1 MMICK
6 NLFMEKIKE
15 ITQLILNIF
24 KIISITCPTIG
35 IIIFTF
41 YCMEV
46 HFIPP
51 DVQISDTLVFILI
64 TISFGMLYASFVG
77 VLYWAN
83 LAIFFFLYV
92 SRVKSRPNIYYNE
105 IKSYKF
111 KNYKLKGIPS
121 LSDRRIIYIFGVIAE
136 IILLLSMYSGVFY
149 FPKIILVQFLMLL
162 IYAGKFFYNN
172 HIIIKTKRTVN
183 QNIEKKKPEK
193 NEKVKFNLMFILLL
207 FFTPLVV
214 GQFSNNLI
222 KYSLAFYGIRQ
233 IDVSLY
239 VDKNYF
245 NLVLQKKINKLNSQK
260 SESDLK
266 NPCDD
271 NMCELEHI
279 DILFTNVGSKTL
291 IFIPSIE
298 NKTKGLRVEL
308 PNSAIKLN
316 LKDYSQSN

>member
-1 MMICK
+1 
-6 NLFMEKIKE
+6 MEKIKE

-92 SRVKSRPNIYYNE
+92 SRVKSRPNIYYNK

-121 LSDRRIIYIFGVIAE
+121 LSDRIIIYTYGVIAE
-136 IILLLSMYSGVFY
+136 IILLFSVYSEVFS
-149 FPKIILVQFLMLL
+149 FPKIIFVQFLMLL
-162 IYAGKFFYNN
+162 IYAVKFFYNN
-172 HIIIKTKRTVN
+172 HIFIKTKRTVN
-183 QNIEKKKPEK
+183 QNIEKKKPDK

-207 FFTPLVV
+207 FLIPLV

-222 KYSLAFYGIRQ
+222 KYSFAFCGIRQ
-233 IDVSLY
+233 TDVSLY

-245 NLVLQKKINKLNSQK
+245 NLVLQKKINKLNSKDSK
-260 SESDLK
+260 SNFK

-291 IFIPSIE
+291 IFIPSIK

>member
-1 MMICK
+1 MMICQ

-24 KIISITCPTIG
+24 KIISITCPAIG
-35 IIIFTF
+35 IIIFTL
-41 YCMEV
+41 YCMKI
-46 HFIPP
+46 HFYPP

-64 TISFGMLYASFVG
+64 AISFGMLYVLLVG
-77 VLYWAN
+77 LLYWAN

-92 SRVKSRPNIYYNE
+92 SRVKLRPNIYYNK

-121 LSDRRIIYIFGVIAE
+121 LSDRIIIYIYGVIAE
-136 IILLLSMYSGVFY
+136 IILLLSVYSGVFSLL
-149 FPKIILVQFLMLL
+149 KIIFVQFLMLL
-162 IYAGKFFYNN
+162 LYAVIFFYNN
-172 HIIIKTKRTVN
+172 HIFIKIKRTVN
-183 QNIEKKKPEK
+183 QNIEKKKPDK
-193 NEKVKFNLMFILLL
+193 NEKVKFNLIFILLL
-207 FFTPLVV
+207 FLIPLVV

-222 KYSLAFYGIRQ
+222 KYSFAFCGIRQ
-233 IDVSLY
+233 TDVSLY

-245 NLVLQKKINKLNSQK
+245 NLVLQKKINELNSQK

-279 DILFTNVGSKTL
+279 DILLTNVGSKTL

-316 LKDYSQSN
+316 LKNYSQSN

>member
-214 GQFSNNLI
+214 G
-222 KYSLAFYGIRQ
+222 
-233 IDVSLY
+233 
-239 VDKNYF
+239 
-245 NLVLQKKINKLNSQK
+245 
-260 SESDLK
+260 
-266 NPCDD
+266 
-271 NMCELEHI
+271 
-279 DILFTNVGSKTL
+279 
-291 IFIPSIE
+291 
-298 NKTKGLRVEL
+298 
-308 PNSAIKLN
+308 
-316 LKDYSQSN
+316 

>member
-1 MMICK
+1 MTICQI
-6 NLFMEKIKE
+6 LFMEKIKE

-24 KIISITCPTIG
+24 KIIGITCPTIG
-35 IIIFTF
+35 IIIFIF

-51 DVQISDTLVFILI
+51 DVQISETLVFILI
-64 TISFGMLYASFVG
+64 AISFGMLYVLLVG
-77 VLYWAN
+77 LLYWAN

-92 SRVKSRPNIYYNE
+92 SRVKSRPNIYYNK

-121 LSDRRIIYIFGVIAE
+121 LSDRIILYTYGVIAE
-136 IILLLSMYSGVFY
+136 IILLFSVYSEVFS
-149 FPKIILVQFLMLL
+149 FPKIIFVQFLMLL
-162 IYAGKFFYNN
+162 IYAVKFFYNN
-172 HIIIKTKRTVN
+172 HIFIKTKRTVN
-183 QNIEKKKPEK
+183 QNIEKKKPDK

-207 FFTPLVV
+207 FLIPLV

-222 KYSLAFYGIRQ
+222 KYSFAFCGIRQ
-233 IDVSLY
+233 TDVSLY

-245 NLVLQKKINKLNSQK
+245 NLVLQKKINKLNSKDSK
-260 SESDLK
+260 SNFK

-316 LKDYSQSN
+316 LQDYSQSN

>member
-1 MMICK
+1 MICQ

-92 SRVKSRPNIYYNE
+92 SRVKSRPNIYYNK

-121 LSDRRIIYIFGVIAE
+121 LSDRIIIYTYGVIAE
-136 IILLLSMYSGVFY
+136 IILLFSVYSEVFS
-149 FPKIILVQFLMLL
+149 FPKIIFVQFLMLL
-162 IYAGKFFYNN
+162 IYAVKFFYNN
-172 HIIIKTKRTVN
+172 HIFIKTKRTVN
-183 QNIEKKKPEK
+183 QNIEKKKPDK

-207 FFTPLVV
+207 FLIPLV

-222 KYSLAFYGIRQ
+222 KYSFAFCGIRQ
-233 IDVSLY
+233 TDVSLY

-245 NLVLQKKINKLNSQK
+245 NLVLQKKINKLNSKDSK
-260 SESDLK
+260 SNFK

-291 IFIPSIE
+291 IFIPSIK

>member
-1 MMICK
+1 
-6 NLFMEKIKE
+6 MEKIKE

-24 KIISITCPTIG
+24 KIIGITCPTIG
-35 IIIFTF
+35 IIIFIF

-51 DVQISDTLVFILI
+51 DVQISETLVFILI
-64 TISFGMLYASFVG
+64 TISFGMLYVSFVG
-77 VLYWAN
+77 LLYWAN

-92 SRVKSRPNIYYNE
+92 SRVKSRPNIYYNK

-121 LSDRRIIYIFGVIAE
+121 LSDRIIIYIYGVIAE

-172 HIIIKTKRTVN
+172 HIVIKTKRTVN
-183 QNIEKKKPEK
+183 QNIEKKKPDK
-193 NEKVKFNLMFILLL
+193 NEKVKFNLIFIFLL
-207 FFTPLVV
+207 FLIPLVV

-222 KYSLAFYGIRQ
+222 KYSFAFCGIRQ
-233 IDVSLY
+233 TDVSLY

-245 NLVLQKKINKLNSQK
+245 NLVLQKKINELNSQK

-316 LKDYSQSN
+316 LQDYSQSN